1 MAADRPPAQ
10 GAAPRMRNEGGM
22 SQTTRGAAASRRGFL
37 KAMGGVVGAAAL
49 PLSYASTAW
58 GEGSNTYDVVV
69 IGGGFAGVSAARELR
84 HAGLRTLLLEARNR
98 LGGRTFTARLGDEL
112 FDLGGTWVHSTQPHV
127 FAEVNRYGLEL
138 IETPGAIPERL
149 LWWDGERAREA
160 GVREWGP
167 LLKEAFCASDG
178 SVPEAPMSVLKGYA
192 LLSRQMSDFHEG
204 AAAAFPLPFEPFLN
218 DAWLDADTRSVR
230 DRLDQLN
237 LSDARRGLLEGVLG
251 ASVHGA
257 FDQASLL
264 EMLRWWALSGHDLQ
278 RYSDS
283 VARFRFRDGTVS
295 LIDAMLEDGR
305 PDVRLGAPV
314 ARVAQDGDKVNV
326 TTERGER
333 FRARAVVAALPMNV
347 LEKIQF
353 VPALRPAKL
362 AASRERHAGAGIKLY
377 ARVRGELPPLAI
389 FAPESEPL
397 SSIFSMG
404 EGRHGTELVAF
415 GTDPRRLDAHSASA
429 VQNFLRRFLPDV
441 EVLDTVAYDWHL
453 DPWSLGTWC
462 VLRKGQATKYLAA
475 LREPHG
481 RVHFAGADWAM
492 GWRGFIDGA
501 IESGT
506 RVAQQVVTQ
515 LDDRVAP
522 TAGAG
527 PAEEQA
533 ALRQC
538 AMCHPTEAS
547 GVPGV
552 GPNLR
557 GVHGRPA
564 AGDPGFAYSEAL
576 RGRGVRW
583 TDAELD
589 AFLTDPAA
597 YAPGTSMPF
606 AGLKDPAARAEVI
619 RILRDL
625 K

>member
-1 MAADRPPAQ
+1 MNRT
-10 GAAPRMRNEGGM
+10 N
-22 SQTTRGAAASRRGFL
+22 RGAASRRSFL

-49 PLSYASTAW
+49 PLGGAGAAR
-58 GEGSNTYDVVV
+58 GESSNGYDVVV

-98 LGGRTFTARLGDEL
+98 LGGRTFTARVGDEL
-112 FDLGGTWVHSTQPHV
+112 FDLGGTWVHSTQPYV

-138 IETPGAIPERL
+138 VETPGAIPEQL

-160 GVREWGP
+160 GVREWAP
-167 LLKEAFCASDG
+167 LLEEAFCASG
-178 SVPEAPMSVLKGYA
+178 GEVPEVPMSVLKGSA
-192 LLSRQMSDFHEG
+192 LLSQQMSDFHEG
-204 AAAAFPLPFEPFLN
+204 AATALPRPFDPFFS
-218 DAWLDADTRSVR
+218 DAWLEADTFSVR
-230 DRLDQLN
+230 DRLDQLG

-305 PDVRLGAPV
+305 PDVRLGTPV
-314 ARVAQDGDKVNV
+314 ARVTQDGDQVEV
-326 TTERGER
+326 TTARGER

-347 LEKIQF
+347 LEKIRF
-353 VPALRPAKL
+353 SPALQPAKL

-397 SSIFSMG
+397 SSVFTMG
-404 EGRHGTELVAF
+404 QSSHATELVAF
-415 GTDPRRLDAHSASA
+415 GTDPRRLDTHSAAA
-429 VQNFLRRFLPDV
+429 VQAVLRRFLPDV
-441 EVLDTVAYDWHL
+441 EVHDTVAYDWHL

-462 VLRKGQATKYLAA
+462 VLRKGQTTKYLAA
-475 LREPHG
+475 LREPLG
-481 RVHFAGADWAM
+481 RVHFAGADWAL

-506 RVAQQVVTQ
+506 RVAQQAIAQ
-515 LDDRVAP
+515 LDERVVP
-522 TAGAG
+522 TAAAA
-527 PAEEQA
+527 PPAAAEEV
-533 ALRQC
+533 ALQQC
-538 AMCHPTEAS
+538 TVCHPTDPS
-547 GVPGV
+547 GKPGV

-557 GVHGRPA
+557 GVHGRPS

-576 RGRGVRW
+576 RGRGASW

-589 AFLTDPAA
+589 AFLSDPAG